1 IQFNLSDNVEYQH
14 RQCVDEIKVTQL
26 DDYRYRVSFQDL
38 VPMTKIPMRRINYFL
53 NGDSQ
58 RFSEMKNYF
67 RELHAVLN
75 ENARSGVDGVLYYSH
90 PTGFMYLDTDL
101 NKISSN
107 EVSYYLDSINAFL
120 Q

>member
-1 IQFNLSDNVEYQH
+1 FGNHWTQVLGGIMRKLFIAASIVLSSSMSVAACLYQIQFNLSDNVEYQH

-67 RELHAVLN
+67 
-75 ENARSGVDGVLYYSH
+75 
-90 PTGFMYLDTDL
+90 
-101 NKISSN
+101 
-107 EVSYYLDSINAFL
+107 
-120 Q
+120 